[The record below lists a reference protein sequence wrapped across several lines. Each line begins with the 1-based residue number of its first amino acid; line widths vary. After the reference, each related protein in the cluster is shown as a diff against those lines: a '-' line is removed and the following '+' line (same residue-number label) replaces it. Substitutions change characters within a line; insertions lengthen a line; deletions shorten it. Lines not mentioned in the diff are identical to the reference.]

1 MDNSQD
7 NSPQELNDVVLQSAP
22 GSPRSNNYS
31 GNNQASF
38 NSQYTP
44 QNSNN
49 NSLKRERDSGELYGE
64 DSYDYSEEEEYE
76 PTKRMKEA

>member
-1 MDNSQD
+1 MMKC
-7 NSPQELNDVVLQSAP
+7 
-22 GSPRSNNYS
+22 RSLRS
-31 GNNQASF
+31 SF
-38 NSQYTP
+38 VSP

-64 DSYDYSEEEEYE
+64 DSYDYSDEEEYE